1 MILLQAI
8 RSEVILRDNAADG
21 VQIRYFTNCLD
32 PFDELKETRVCGGL
46 GVGNI
51 VNYTVSINV
60 IRTATN
66 ETFKFLIAH

>member
-1 MILLQAI
+1 M
-8 RSEVILRDNAADG
+8 ILRDNAADG
-21 VQIRYFTNCLD
+21 VQIRYFTSCLD

-60 IRTATN
+60 IKTPTN
-66 ETFKFLIAH
+66 ETLNFVIAY